1 MFLKTNLWSLIHR
14 GEFLQWRKLRA
25 TVLML
30 CLIPTC
36 RLFIQELLVSVIFQA
51 YELKHYESVHSGPYQ
66 GTADVRGTSK
76 TKT

>member
-1 MFLKTNLWSLIHR
+1 MMLIKNFFIFVQITFQTSIAELVFLKTNLWSLIHR

-51 YELKHYESVHSGPYQ
+51 YELKH
-66 GTADVRGTSK
+66 
-76 TKT
+76 